1 MQEEILMHET
11 FSQVFMKLSE
21 LGEFDDFEK
30 LEALVDAEL
39 K

>member
-1 MQEEILMHET
+1 MHET
-11 FSQVFMKLSE
+11 FNQVFMKLAE

-30 LEALVDAEL
+30 LETLVDAEL